1 MNYYDNFY
9 EGLKDS
15 RNLLYRQI
23 DTVSTMNK
31 LLSTLCSEIH
41 NLKNYKIN
49 VKGDNSYFVKIYLKE
64 IIDSISLYNDKIQEL
79 IKIKNGFP
87 IYQFSDIENVSL
99 IKTLAS
105 IDYKPSTIATNI
117 ANEFKILKSLVNEAL
132 INSQNEND
140 YTSVNILSELL
151 YEINKILLNYEL

>member
-9 EGLKDS
+9 EGLNDN

-31 LLSTLCSEIH
+31 LLSTLCSELY

-49 VKGDNSYFVKIYLKE
+49 VKGENSFFLKQYLKQ
-64 IIDSISLYNDKIQEL
+64 IINKLENYDDKIQEL

-87 IYQFSDIENVSL
+87 IFELGDIESISL

-105 IDYKPSTIATNI
+105 IDYKPSTVANNI
-117 ANEFKILKSLVNEAL
+117 VNEFKVLKNAINETLA
-132 INSQNEND
+132 NAQKEND
-140 YTSVNILSELL
+140 YQTISVLSGLL
-151 YEINKILLNYEL
+151 YEINKVLLNYEL

>member
-9 EGLKDS
+9 EGLNDN

-31 LLSTLCSEIH
+31 LLSTLYCEIY

-49 VKGDNSYFVKIYLKE
+49 VKGENSYTLKLQLKE
-64 IIDSISLYNDKIQEL
+64 IIECFSFYENKIQEL
-79 IKIKNGFP
+79 IKMKNGFP
-87 IYQFSDIENVSL
+87 IYQVGDIESISS

-105 IDYKPSTIATNI
+105 MDYKVSTILNNLI
-117 ANEFKILKSLVNEAL
+117 NEFKMIKSLINETITNA
-132 INSQNEND
+132 QKEND
-140 YTSVNILSELL
+140 YITITTLSDLL
-151 YEINKILLNYEL
+151 YQINNFLLHYEL